1 MQLFPDI
8 NDSVH
13 ININSVPPWYS
24 QCPLGPCYQHQS
36 TNFKCQRCDFK
47 SYLLIS
53 KVSLL
58 TFCPRLHTSVK
69 EPPIGFIFTD
79 IFPEQHVFLH
89 LWNIIHSPGCLCSST
104 ALHYDAATYFTFINK
119 IKMQLLQFRCHFCL
133 GFYNTLVS
141 CAALL

>member
-24 QCPLGPCYQHQS
+24 QCPLGPCYQHPS

-58 TFCPRLHTSVK
+58 TFV
-69 EPPIGFIFTD
+69 
-79 IFPEQHVFLH
+79 
-89 LWNIIHSPGCLCSST
+89 PGCTLQLKNLLLDLFLLIFSLSNMFSYICGT
-104 ALHYDAATYFTFINK
+104 LFTVQDVCAALQRFIMMLPHFTFINK